1 MRKVLE
7 DDNPAPFSSDKIRAK
22 ILDLGEGASIKY
34 VRTEGGSKNRTI
46 LRINSLTE
54 VRTRG
59 GGGPKMQK
67 FCGRA

>member
-34 VRTEGGSKNRTI
+34 VKCGQG
-46 LRINSLTE
+46 
-54 VRTRG
+54 G
-59 GGGPKMQK
+59 GGGPKIRK
-67 FCGRA
+67 FCGCT